1 MAKCAGG
8 RRARGRVLGM
18 GGGVAI
24 AARLLRF
31 GLGLGFGLGFGLGL
45 GLALGLGLR
54 LGLEHH
60 LMRLGHPI
68 RG

>member
-1 MAKCAGG
+1 MDVTPH
-8 RRARGRVLGM
+8 RYSRVE
-18 GGGVAI
+18 
-24 AARLLRF
+24 LRVEIQPVQLRPEVGF
-31 GLGLGFGLGFGLGL
+31 GLGLGLGFGLGFGLGL